1 MNTNICHENI
11 TARNTNMTGAL
22 LYHSLQVSLAKW
34 IKHETFAYLSQKEFK
49 PRKKQILIIFEA

>member
-1 MNTNICHENI
+1 MKILQLGTQI
-11 TARNTNMTGAL
+11 MTGAL

-49 PRKKQILIIFEA
+49 PRKKQILIIFKA

>member
-1 MNTNICHENI
+1 MLIFAMKILQLGTQI
-11 TARNTNMTGAL
+11 MTGAL

-49 PRKKQILIIFEA
+49 PRKKQILIIFKA